1 MSSVLVLL
9 LAVAAATPSSGKY
22 VGVLPLRDPEK
33 ALSASN
39 LLALDETLRT
49 ASGNALTPRG
59 YTVVDRA
66 NMILHIKQAG
76 GDPTNCDTS
85 CLAAIGQAI
94 SVQYLF
100 STSVV
105 KTEGMLLLTVR
116 LYETKNAE
124 GKPLYGDEWQAN
136 SVDALRQE
144 VARKVEP
151 FFAAALP
158 TAAAGAESKGT
169 LVIQSTLAGAFVAID
184 GAIQQ
189 QPLGTGPA
197 SYDLP
202 QGSHQVIVSHPG
214 YLDVIR
220 RVSIEPGQLV
230 RLTARMVKD
239 EPPPPPPPGAVTTL
253 LTVTT
258 NPPGAVVALDGQPLG
273 KSGQTWPI
281 APGRHTVTATE
292 DLYYQ
297 AEQVVNVPS
306 GDNRSLPL
314 TLQPN
319 FGRLLV
325 RTTTPGAT
333 VYLGDRQLGKAVPA
347 SDDPDGPSQLRQDEV
362 LSGSYLLRVEAPD
375 CHPARREIKVRDGKL
390 TTVDF
395 GALRPSVGSLE
406 ITTEPPG
413 ASIEIDGTP
422 EGTSPVSVTRLAG
435 GVHRVKATLPRYEPW
450 IRTAFVQEGGQESLN
465 FPLKPMFAAVSV
477 VSEPAG
483 ARVTIDGTEVG
494 TTPLRGLDLDE
505 GTHQVQVAGTP
516 GAYRPWKQ
524 SIMVIRRQPQTVN
537 ATLEEIRGRLVVMS
551 KPAGAEV
558 QLDGR
563 DVGPAPQIFKS
574 IIGGSHQ
581 VTLTLMG
588 YQDVRQN
595 VTVSDGQ
602 EKLVNVQLLQLLP
615 AEAAAQRMAE
625 YDRNTRG
632 SRWAFYGGI
641 GVTAA
646 AAVTTLIELAVWS
659 SDASD
664 RDAAYTHYSNLVA
677 APEQVAAAWNDY
689 AARAQTTASAGTRT
703 AVFAG
708 VTAVA
713 AIGTAWLWWRIPA
726 PPKFVVAPAATGSGV
741 SLNATGTW

>member
-59 YTVVDRA
+59 YTVVDKA

-76 GDPTNCDTS
+76 GDPANCDTS
-85 CLAAIGQAI
+85 CLTAIGQAI

-124 GKPLYGDEWQAN
+124 GKPLYGEEWQAN
-136 SVDALRQE
+136 SVDELRQE

-158 TAAAGAESKGT
+158 TAATGAESKGT
-169 LVIQSTLAGAFVAID
+169 LVIQSTIAGAVVAID
-184 GAIQQ
+184 EAIQQ
-189 QPLGTGPA
+189 QPLETGPA
-197 SYDLP
+197 SYDLS
-202 QGSHQVIVSHPG
+202 QGSHQVIVSLPG
-214 YLDVIR
+214 YLDFIQ
-220 RVSIEPGQLV
+220 RVSIEAGQLV
-230 RLTARMVKD
+230 RLSARMVKD
-239 EPPPPPPPGAVTTL
+239 EPPPPTPPGAVTTL

-273 KSGQTWPI
+273 KANTSQTWPI
-281 APGRHTVTATE
+281 APGRHTVTASE

-297 AEQVVNVPS
+297 AEQVVNVPV

-319 FGRLLV
+319 FGGLLV

-333 VYLGDRQLGKAVPA
+333 VYLGDRQLGKAVPG

-362 LSGSYLLRVEAPD
+362 LSGRYRLRVEAPD
-375 CHPARREIKVRDGKL
+375 CHPARRDITVHDGKL
-390 TTVDF
+390 TTVDL
-395 GALRPSVGSLE
+395 GALRPSVGSLA

-450 IRTAFVQEGGQESLN
+450 IRTAFVQEGGQETLN

-477 VSEPAG
+477 LSEPAG

-505 GTHQVQVAGTP
+505 GTHQVQVTGTL

-524 SIMVIRRQPQTVN
+524 SIMVIRRQPQTVH

-551 KPAGAEV
+551 DPGAKVVLPRISEAG
-558 QLDGR
+558 
-563 DVGPAPQIFKS
+563 
-574 IIGGSHQ
+574 
-581 VTLTLMG
+581 
-588 YQDVRQN
+588 
-595 VTVSDGQ
+595 
-602 EKLVNVQLLQLLP
+602 
-615 AEAAAQRMAE
+615 
-625 YDRNTRG
+625 
-632 SRWAFYGGI
+632 
-641 GVTAA
+641 
-646 AAVTTLIELAVWS
+646 
-659 SDASD
+659 
-664 RDAAYTHYSNLVA
+664 
-677 APEQVAAAWNDY
+677 
-689 AARAQTTASAGTRT
+689 GT
-703 AVFAG
+703 
-708 VTAVA
+708 
-713 AIGTAWLWWRIPA
+713 
-726 PPKFVVAPAATGSGV
+726 
-741 SLNATGTW
+741 